1 MVNCCVCS
9 CSCGRLAAVPVAGF
23 SSQSYLNIVK
33 QYCFLVF
40 FFNPFSQF
48 FLFGTLCLQMNASCI
63 SLYVVLKCNLF
74 IVFACKMISCSFVRF
89 LLNSLCLFGKSAVF
103 LFLF

>member
-40 FFNPFSQF
+40 F
-48 FLFGTLCLQMNASCI
+48 LI
-63 SLYVVLKCNLF
+63 
-74 IVFACKMISCSFVRF
+74 RF
-89 LLNSLCLFGKSAVF
+89 LNSSELARSVCRCMLPVYLFMLC
-103 LFLF
+103 

>member
-9 CSCGRLAAVPVAGF
+9 CSCGGLVAVPVAGF

-40 FFNPFSQF
+40 F
-48 FLFGTLCLQMNASCI
+48 LI
-63 SLYVVLKCNLF
+63 
-74 IVFACKMISCSFVRF
+74 RF
-89 LLNSLCLFGKSAVF
+89 LNSLNWHALFADECF
-103 LFLF
+103 LYISLCCVKM

>member
-9 CSCGRLAAVPVAGF
+9 CSCGRLAAVPVADF

-40 FFNPFSQF
+40 F
-48 FLFGTLCLQMNASCI
+48 LI
-63 SLYVVLKCNLF
+63 
-74 IVFACKMISCSFVRF
+74 RF
-89 LLNSLCLFGKSAVF
+89 LNSLNWHALFADVCFCFASFYGVKM
-103 LFLF
+103 

>member
-40 FFNPFSQF
+40 F
-48 FLFGTLCLQMNASCI
+48 LI
-63 SLYVVLKCNLF
+63 
-74 IVFACKMISCSFVRF
+74 RF
-89 LLNSLCLFGKSAVF
+89 LNSSELVRSVCRYMLRVCLF
-103 LFLF
+103 LLC